1 MNSCPIRQRASKGY
15 YFSTRDLALIAVV
28 SAAGGVLSTYVGY
41 LGNLMNRALGVP
53 FGAGQWM
60 AGLHVFWFVLVR
72 VLVGRTGAGALAGIL
87 KGVVEM
93 FSGSTHGL
101 PIVLIS
107 AIQGLLIDV
116 VLLPFPTPTLPLLC
130 LAGGIASASNVIVFQ
145 ILYFSGVSWGYIALI
160 TLFAFLSGMI
170 FGGYFARGILDIV
183 EGAHLL
189 RIRGKQK
196 RQGRSRLHLALTLLM
211 ALTLAGGAVYYYTSV
226 FQPFWTGPTCQIAGN
241 VTEPLEFRPIDFERD
256 AITVTAE
263 LKGQVTYIPPAD
275 YTGVP
280 LSLILERAGPKPGAK
295 KVFITATDGYEAE
308 FDLDDIMGNQDV
320 LLAQD
325 GDTLRIVAPDHE
337 GAYWVRMV
345 SKILVE

>member
-170 FGGYFARGILDIV
+170 FGGYFASGILDIV

-189 RIRGKQK
+189 ASTSRKR
-196 RQGRSRLHLALTLLM
+196 RQGGSRLRLALTVVM
-211 ALTLAGGAVYYYTSV
+211 ALILAGGAVYYYTSV
-226 FQPFWTGPTCQIAGN
+226 FQPFWTGPTCQISGN
-241 VTEPLEFRPIDFERD
+241 VTEPLEYRPIDFERD

-280 LSLILERAGPKPGAK
+280 LSLILEQAGPKPGAK
-295 KVFITATDGYEAE
+295 KVLIIATDGYEAE
-308 FDLDDIMGNQDV
+308 FDLDDIMGNQNV

-345 SKILVE
+345 SVILVE